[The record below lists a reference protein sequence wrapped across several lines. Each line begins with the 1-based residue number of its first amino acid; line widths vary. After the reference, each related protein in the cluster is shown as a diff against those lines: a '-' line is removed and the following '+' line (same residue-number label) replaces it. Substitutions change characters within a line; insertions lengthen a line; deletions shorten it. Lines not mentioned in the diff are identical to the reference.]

1 MMHDFALTEHY
12 VLLFDL
18 PVAFSKDAVFAGRE
32 LPTRGTR
39 RTIPRSVG
47 PTGWRQGGSAVK
59 ASTLFSIIAVVA
71 NALLV
76 AVLGVLYLYL
86 YLYLYLVGET
96 SGAVVA
102 ALGTW
107 GVVGFGLVPALPRRV
122 VTLAGPGGDLAAT
135 LSASAVTPASRLTHW
150 SRLAVEI
157 QGVSLPRSSLL

>member
-1 MMHDFALTEHY
+1 M
-12 VLLFDL
+12 
-18 PVAFSKDAVFAGRE
+18 
-32 LPTRGTR
+32 
-39 RTIPRSVG
+39 
-47 PTGWRQGGSAVK
+47 K
-59 ASTLFSIIAVVA
+59 ASTLFPIIAVVA

-76 AVLGVLYLYL
+76 AVLGV
-86 YLYLYLVGET
+86 LYLVGET